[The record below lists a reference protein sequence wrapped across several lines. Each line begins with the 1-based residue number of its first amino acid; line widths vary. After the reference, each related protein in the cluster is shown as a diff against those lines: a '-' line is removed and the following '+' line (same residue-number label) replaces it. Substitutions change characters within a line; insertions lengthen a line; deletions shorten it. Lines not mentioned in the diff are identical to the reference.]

1 MQLTVQMTGF
11 DALTLRVKYLKKA
24 ASRGLSLGV
33 DEAAGLFETEAKQ
46 NSPVLT
52 GANRDSI
59 TTEKTIDEAE
69 KQERVVAPH
78 MPYSA
83 RLEFGFVGTDS
94 LGRVYN
100 QAARPYMRP
109 AFDTQKAD
117 ARQAIEDGVLN
128 EVIDATNTVAARRN
142 ARVA

>member
-24 ASRGLSLGV
+24 ASSGLKFGV
-33 DEAAGLFETEAKQ
+33 DEAAGLFEAEAKQ

-59 TTEKTIDEAE
+59 ATEIVTDEVE
-69 KQERVVAPH
+69 KQGRSIAPH

-100 QAARPYMRP
+100 QAARPYIRP
-109 AFDTQKAD
+109 AFDTQQAA
-117 ARQAIEDGVLN
+117 AREAITSGVRDS
-128 EVIDATNTVAARRN
+128 VIDAANQVAARRN
-142 ARVA
+142 ARNA